1 MYKNQ
6 EKGAFILDNQTYSFR
21 SALSGFNRAD
31 VIAFIGQ
38 LSASHEAALRER
50 EEELR
55 LTREELERLQREN
68 ARLIKLVT
76 ERSEEKSAPVLP
88 EQPAESEAPA
98 EPAAPSQEKELEI
111 YRRAERCEREARAR
125 AEKIYSVVATEVDD
139 ASKKLLSQEERLL
152 DVSSSLADD
161 IASLQSTMVDICE
174 QLGGTRQRVQIMGK
188 DLAERTP

>member
-1 MYKNQ
+1 M
-6 EKGAFILDNQTYSFR
+6 DSQTYSFR

-50 EEELR
+50 DDELR
-55 LTREELERLQREN
+55 IVNEELERLQREN

-76 ERSEEKSAPVLP
+76 DRAETQSAEKQP
-88 EQPAESEAPA
+88 EPAVPAEAVN
-98 EPAAPSQEKELEI
+98 PSSPTQEEELEV

-125 AEKIYSVVATEVDD
+125 AEKVYSAVAAEVDG
-139 ASKKLLSQEERLL
+139 ASKKLLTQEERLL

-161 IASLQSTMVDICE
+161 IASLQSTMSDICE
-174 QLGGTRQRVQIMGK
+174 QLSGTKKRTHAMGK
-188 DLAERTP
+188 DLTEGR

>member
-1 MYKNQ
+1 M
-6 EKGAFILDNQTYSFR
+6 DSQTYSFR

-50 EEELR
+50 DDELR
-55 LTREELERLQREN
+55 IAQEEIERLQREN

-76 ERSEEKSAPVLP
+76 DRSGETTASVPPESAP
-88 EQPAESEAPA
+88 AHA
-98 EPAAPSQEKELEI
+98 EPAAPSANAQEKELEA

-125 AEKIYSVVATEVDD
+125 AEKIYSVAAAEVDG
-139 ASKKLLSQEERLL
+139 AGRKLLSQEERLL

-161 IASLQSTMVDICE
+161 IASLQSTMSDICE
-174 QLGGTRQRVQIMGK
+174 QLSGTRKRMQTMGK
-188 DLAERTP
+188 DMSERG

>member
-1 MYKNQ
+1 M
-6 EKGAFILDNQTYSFR
+6 DNQTYSFR

-38 LSASHEAALRER
+38 LSASHETALRER

-55 LTREELERLQREN
+55 LAREELERLQREN

-76 ERSEEKSAPVLP
+76 DQP
-88 EQPAESEAPA
+88 EAKPDVRQPEPA
-98 EPAAPSQEKELEI
+98 EPVEPADLTQPIQEKELEV

-125 AEKIYSVVATEVDD
+125 AEKVYSVVAAEVDG

-152 DVSSSLADD
+152 DVSSALADD

-174 QLGGTRQRVQIMGK
+174 QLGGTRARVQTMGK
-188 DLAERTP
+188 DLAERRCALE

>member
-1 MYKNQ
+1 M
-6 EKGAFILDNQTYSFR
+6 DNQTYSFR

-55 LTREELERLQREN
+55 IAREELDRLQREN

-76 ERSEEKSAPVLP
+76 DRPADKAAEL
-88 EQPAESEAPA
+88 PAEPEAPA
-98 EPAAPSQEKELEI
+98 DLTEPDQEKELEI

-125 AEKIYSVVATEVDD
+125 AEKIYSVAATEIDG
-139 ASKKLLSQEERLL
+139 AGRKLASQEERLL
-152 DVSSSLADD
+152 DVSSALADD
-161 IASLQSTMVDICE
+161 IASLQSTMADICD
-174 QLGGTRQRVQIMGK
+174 QLGGTRQRIQTMGK
-188 DLAERTP
+188 DLTERI

>member
-1 MYKNQ
+1 M
-6 EKGAFILDNQTYSFR
+6 DNQTYSFR

-38 LSASHEAALRER
+38 LSASHETALRER

-55 LTREELERLQREN
+55 LAREELERLQREN

-76 ERSEEKSAPVLP
+76 ERPEEKRTPVLP
-88 EQPAESEAPA
+88 EAPA
-98 EPAAPSQEKELEI
+98 EPVEPADLTQPIQEKELEV

-125 AEKIYSVVATEVDD
+125 AEKVYSVVAAEVDG

-152 DVSSSLADD
+152 DVSSALADD

-174 QLGGTRQRVQIMGK
+174 QLGGTRARVQTMGK
-188 DLAERTP
+188 DLAERRCALE